1 MVEWAWEVGRDAP
14 MISRSAAAGAIV
26 LTTAACPAAGPARE
40 GLPGTPV
47 DNRAVVDNH
56 PITRPVC

>member
-1 MVEWAWEVGRDAP
+1 MAESAWEAGGDAP

-26 LTTAACPAAGPARE
+26 LTTAACLAAGPARE
-40 GLPGTPV
+40 GLPGAPV
-47 DNRAVVDNH
+47 DNRAVGDNR